1 MLPGSGKFE
10 RTGLGFDRD
19 VKEASNAVF
28 SYLKANSNRIS
39 GSISITAKDYIINY
53 QISRE

>member
-1 MLPGSGKFE
+1 MLPGSVKFV
-10 RTGLGFDRD
+10 RIGLGFDRD
-19 VKEASNAVF
+19 VKEASNASF

-39 GSISITAKDYIINY
+39 GSISIISKDYIINY